1 MTASNCPALTVAN
14 SDTTAFEGTAS
25 DTRLVTCSDG
35 YSSLLGST
43 FTTNCD
49 GTAWS
54 SLLASQLTCDG
65 IEYLLHAVH
74 RYIS

>member
-1 MTASNCPALTVAN
+1 MTALNCPALTVAN

-54 SLLASQLTCDG
+54 SLLPSQLTLTCDA
-65 IEYLLHAVH
+65 YMLM
-74 RYIS
+74 YC